1 MRTGHTET
9 FSADY
14 LVGADGPRSAV
25 RELLGIVAPEGGVLV
40 RPDGYVAA
48 RWPTTP
54 SFQHSAVVDA
64 LAAILR

>member
-1 MRTGHTET
+1 MTAAVSGMPVQLSE
-9 FSADY
+9 
-14 LVGADGPRSAV
+14 LRSPSWTDSYS
-25 RELLGIVAPEGGVLV
+25 VAPEGGVLV

-54 SFQHSAVVDA
+54 SFPHSAVADA